1 MLLVQSQ
8 VINISILQ
16 SKCRLV
22 LHPLPNISIL
32 QSISQL
38 TLHPL
43 SVTIFP
49 ASIPTFKWCSHN
61 ECKVVNQAKVSGNLR
76 FQRIVSPRREQE
88 RGDSRGKTSELL
100 YIGGAP
106 DN

>member
-1 MLLVQSQ
+1 MLLIQSQ

-38 TLHPL
+38 ALHPL

-49 ASIPTFKWCSHN
+49 ASIPSF
-61 ECKVVNQAKVSGNLR
+61 ECVLVMNAKLSNQAKESGNLR
-76 FQRIVSPRREQE
+76 FQRIVSPRREQKQ
-88 RGDSRGKTSELL
+88 GDSRGKTSELL
-100 YIGGAP
+100 YIGGAR
-106 DN
+106 